1 MVRLLLFM
9 AVVSPSVLAAK
20 TSVQKG
26 ANAPKVLMRA
36 ERLGEQNMA
45 TVEAGPQA
53 KEQQQDPPPGKQD
66 QRADKGDAGKG
77 ERHAKAENAVAEMV
91 AAEKAVADRAI
102 AAAERARARATQ
114 KAAAEKVAAEEA
126 AAEKAA
132 AAAAEKAAAEQ
143 AAAEKAAAEKTAAEE
158 AAAAA
163 TPTPPINIRFGGN
176 GNERDVDG
184 GQGVQYKIR
193 GEQIKALY
201 CEDDAKH
208 NIGKCFGCVEKAA
221 CFHGKSMSSM
231 RKHYLALDVPAD
243 GVYNHHKAELW
254 ASCHADS
261 GKWTL
266 KILPEEP
273 GYKEDRHGKHG
284 NGLQN
289 GVLTLYVNGK
299 MFKTISPDTEQLT
312 FEIPITGDSHIM
324 VVFTRTDRTKAAWAL
339 IRFAAKDVDA
349 GADKCMGVKDCL
361 RDLVGSEAAY
371 ALRNSNKHQ
380 WKCVMA
386 DSSVKRIAISKECD
400 VWFGCLSTEGQLE
413 KMQTFLGAA
422 MRPRGGKGA
431 LLDKRSKKNSKMA
444 KKKDSKKPKKAN
456 TSKKNSLG
464 QKNSLV
470 SEATDSV
477 SATDSPCFDP
487 STEDPESWECECFDE
502 MAESC
507 GGPNEECIRKM
518 MCNKCSLCLSWK
530 QTHCS
535 SNQVKKHKKKCTGT
549 SSLLMQ
555 RSENNET
562 TTAKGNMDGTLQDTL
577 KGKCSSESQ

>member
-1 MVRLLLFM
+1 
-9 AVVSPSVLAAK
+9 
-20 TSVQKG
+20 
-26 ANAPKVLMRA
+26 
-36 ERLGEQNMA
+36 
-45 TVEAGPQA
+45 
-53 KEQQQDPPPGKQD
+53 
-66 QRADKGDAGKG
+66 
-77 ERHAKAENAVAEMV
+77 
-91 AAEKAVADRAI
+91 
-102 AAAERARARATQ
+102 
-114 KAAAEKVAAEEA
+114 
-126 AAEKAA
+126 
-132 AAAAEKAAAEQ
+132 
-143 AAAEKAAAEKTAAEE
+143 
-158 AAAAA
+158 
-163 TPTPPINIRFGGN
+163 
-176 GNERDVDG
+176 
-184 GQGVQYKIR
+184 
-193 GEQIKALY
+193 
-201 CEDDAKH
+201 
-208 NIGKCFGCVEKAA
+208 
-221 CFHGKSMSSM
+221 M
-231 RKHYLALDVPAD
+231 RKHYLALDVPAV
-243 GVYNHHKAELW
+243 GGYNHHKAELW

-266 KILPEEP
+266 KILSEEP
-273 GYKEDRHGKHG
+273 GSKEDRHG

-339 IRFAAKDVDA
+339 ISMQARDMDA

-507 GGPNEECIRKM
+507 GGPNEECIRDM

-535 SNQVKKHKKKCTGT
+535 SKQVQKHKKKCTGT